1 MYKHIL
7 LPTDGSPLSAR
18 AVSSGIALARATGA
32 SVTALYVAPPPT
44 PVVFRFLF

>member
-18 AVSSGIALARATGA
+18 AVASGIALARATGA
-32 SVTALYVAPPPT
+32 SVTALFGGT
-44 PVVFRFLF
+44 NS